1 MPDTKS
7 IFIKES
13 TLTSADTD
21 QRQFIRTALG
31 GYYKNRDLYK
41 ARYRDWELA
50 RDAASLAK
58 WSAVN
63 NLAEVL
69 EKFVSQFESNG
80 GKVHWARDAAEART
94 IILDLLAK
102 SNAKAVIK
110 SKCMTTEEIHLN
122 DAM

>member
-1 MPDTKS
+1 MSDSKS

-13 TLTSADTD
+13 TLTTADGE

-69 EKFVSQFESNG
+69 EKFVAKLN
-80 GKVHWARDAAEART
+80 RMAAKFT
-94 IILDLLAK
+94 GLAMRLK
-102 SNAKAVIK
+102 LEK
-110 SKCMTTEEIHLN
+110 LF
-122 DAM
+122 